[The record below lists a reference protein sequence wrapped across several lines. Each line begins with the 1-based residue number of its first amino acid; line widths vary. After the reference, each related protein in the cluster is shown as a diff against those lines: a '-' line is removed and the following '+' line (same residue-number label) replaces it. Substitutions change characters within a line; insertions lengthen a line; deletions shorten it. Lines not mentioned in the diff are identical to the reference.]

1 MARSIAPNERQSA
14 FASAGPTP
22 DMPLTPFHLGPGI
35 LFGLLLLRYVDFP
48 TFVVGSVIVDWRAAL
63 VYSGFWPGPRHRWMH
78 TYLGGLAFSLLVVA
92 AMVAVRPRIDGMLER
107 LEIRQR
113 VTTATIAAGA
123 FLAVTIHV
131 TIDAFH
137 HPTMR
142 PLLPLDGNLLYG
154 LFSTFEL
161 RAFTAFCLF
170 LGVQLYLVYFL
181 DLLGLDLRS
190 RAVE

>member
-1 MARSIAPNERQSA
+1 V
-14 FASAGPTP
+14 
-22 DMPLTPFHLGPGI
+22 PLTPFHLGPGI

-48 TFVVGSVIVDWRAAL
+48 TFVVGSVVVDWRAAL
-63 VYSGFWPGPRHRWMH
+63 VYVGFWPGPRHGWMH
-78 TYLGGLAFSLLVVA
+78 TYLGSLAFSLLVVA
-92 AMVAVRPRIDGMLER
+92 VMIAVRPRIDGALER
-107 LEIRQR
+107 LAISQR
-113 VTTATIAAGA
+113 VTTAKIAAGA

-142 PLLPLDGNLLYG
+142 PLLPLEGNPLYG
-154 LFSTFEL
+154 FFSTFEM

-181 DLLGLDLRS
+181 DLLELDLRS
-190 RAVE
+190 RTTE